1 MKFHLRL
8 SLLLLIIAAILASLT
23 WQSAVISETAKQL
36 SVTGFDN
43 YPQIGLFLGL
53 QLVAIFGARYWSKI
67 ASRVAGLLV
76 ALFSLLSI
84 TPIAGAIASGEPRL
98 LQLAIEKATGISDW
112 DSQLETIQSLQTN
125 LVAMFGIV
133 IVMLLLV
140 AGNLIG
146 LFLRRAPKPEQQ
158 TEWLN

>member
-1 MKFHLRL
+1 MKLHLRL
-8 SLLLLIIAAILASLT
+8 SLVFLLSAAILASLT
-23 WQSAVISETAKQL
+23 WQSAVISETAKPL
-36 SVTGFDN
+36 SVTGLDI

-67 ASRVAGLLV
+67 ASRVAGVLV

-84 TPIAGAIASGEPRL
+84 TPIAGVLTSGEPRL
-98 LQLAIEKATGISDW
+98 LQAAIEKATGISDW
-112 DSQLETIQSLQTN
+112 DSQLATIQSLQTN

-133 IVMLLLV
+133 AVMLLLV

-158 TEWLN
+158 PEWLN

>member
-1 MKFHLRL
+1 MKLHLRL
-8 SLLLLIIAAILASLT
+8 SLVLLISAAILASLT
-23 WQSAVISETAKQL
+23 WQSAVITETAKSL

-53 QLVAIFGARYWSKI
+53 QLVAIFGARYWSKL
-67 ASRVAGLLV
+67 ASRVAGVLV
-76 ALFSLLSI
+76 ALFSLLSV
-84 TPIAGAIASGEPRL
+84 TPIAGVLTSGEPRL
-98 LQLAIEKATGISDW
+98 LQLAIEKATGIADW

-125 LVAMFGIV
+125 LVAMFAIL

-158 TEWLN
+158 TDWLN

>member
-1 MKFHLRL
+1 MKLHLRL
-8 SLLLLIIAAILASLT
+8 SLVLLVSAAILASLT
-23 WQSAVISETAKQL
+23 WQSAVISETAKPL
-36 SVTGFDN
+36 SVTGFDI

-67 ASRVAGLLV
+67 ASRVAGVLV

-84 TPIAGAIASGEPRL
+84 TPIAGVLTSGEPRL
-98 LQLAIEKATGISDW
+98 LQAAIEKATGISDW
-112 DSQLETIQSLQTN
+112 DSQLETVQSLQTN
-125 LVAMFGIV
+125 LVAMVGIV
-133 IVMLLLV
+133 SVMLLLV
-140 AGNLIG
+140 AGNLIR

>member
-1 MKFHLRL
+1 LKLHLRL
-8 SLLLLIIAAILASLT
+8 SLVLLVSAAILASLT
-23 WQSAVISETAKQL
+23 WQSAVISETAKPL
-36 SVTGFDN
+36 SVTGFDI

-67 ASRVAGLLV
+67 ASRVAGVLV

-84 TPIAGAIASGEPRL
+84 TPIAGVLTSGEPRL
-98 LQLAIEKATGISDW
+98 LQAAIEKATGISDW
-112 DSQLETIQSLQTN
+112 DSQLETVQSLQTN
-125 LVAMFGIV
+125 LVAMVGIV
-133 IVMLLLV
+133 SVMLLLV
-140 AGNLIG
+140 AGNLIR